1 MNCWRADG
9 GDAGVVAALGDESCG
24 VLVVL
29 RELMELVDVG
39 ESGGDVLLVSDEG
52 VRADRP

>member
-1 MNCWRADG
+1 MNCWRADD